1 MPIFMADPEA
11 IRDVDTK
18 KKNKKLQN
26 RNREK
31 IQYRLKKTNNL
42 IIITGREK

>member
-1 MPIFMADPEA
+1 MADLEA
-11 IRDVDTK
+11 IGDVDTK

-31 IQYRLKKTNNL
+31 IQYGLKKTNNL